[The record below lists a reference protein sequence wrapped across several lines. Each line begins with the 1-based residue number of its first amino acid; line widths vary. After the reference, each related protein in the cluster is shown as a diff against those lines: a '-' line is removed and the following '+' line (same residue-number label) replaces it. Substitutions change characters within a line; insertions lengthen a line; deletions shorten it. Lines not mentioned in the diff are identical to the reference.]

1 MKELEKCDTIYY
13 VMFRKKRRVAE
24 ERGVFMA
31 LHESGQMYLEAI
43 YVLLQNRERIRAIDI
58 GAYLGYTKPS
68 VSRAL
73 GILKKDGFIS
83 VDPEGYIT
91 LNDSGK
97 QFAGQLY
104 ERHTSLTKMLMAL
117 GVDEET
123 ATEDACR
130 IEHVISDKS
139 FAAIQKY
146 FVDRKN

>member
-1 MKELEKCDTIYY
+1 
-13 VMFRKKRRVAE
+13 
-24 ERGVFMA
+24 MA

-43 YVLLQNRERIRAIDI
+43 YILLQKRTKIRAIDI
-58 GAYLGYTKPS
+58 GAYLGYSKPS

-73 GILKKDGFIS
+73 GILRKGDFIS

-91 LNDSGK
+91 LNESGK
-97 QFAGQLY
+97 QLSEQLY
-104 ERHTSLTKMLMAL
+104 ERHTVLTKMLMAL

-139 FAAIQKY
+139 FAAVKKHYLNYNSENSNKQQ
-146 FVDRKN
+146 